1 MMIIGRLPTVPAP
14 TSFREMVRLVLFDI
28 DGTLIRTGGAG
39 VGAFADDHEE
49 RAGIAAIARE
59 RGSRLLKEELRGD
72 QVLVIGDTPFDI
84 HCARAIEAK
93 VLAVA
98 TGGST
103 LEELKLHQPDCAMED
118 LGKIN

>member
-1 MMIIGRLPTVPAP
+1 M
-14 TSFREMVRLVLFDI
+14 
-28 DGTLIRTGGAG
+28 
-39 VGAFADDHEE
+39 
-49 RAGIAAIARE
+49 
-59 RGSRLLKEELRGD
+59 
-72 QVLVIGDTPFDI
+72 IGDTPFDI

-118 LGKIN
+118 LGKINPADVVVEAWER